1 MNGPMRYRR
10 HQIMTAPAAPRAELW
25 RLALGLVLCVV
36 IWFGLARGIIGL
48 LGSVMQGDAY
58 LSLLEQLQTG
68 TTPQSLLLVL
78 LLTGAL
84 GVGAMMVAEM
94 LHDRPGLSLLGPWR
108 LFRWDFLRVTG
119 ALVVLNM
126 AVLMLPPWD
135 LLTSTR
141 PGLPLDTWL
150 LCLPA
155 TLVVVF
161 VQTGAEEVFFR
172 GYFQSQLAARLRHPA
187 IWLGVPSL
195 AFGLGHYMP
204 GVYGDNALMVAGWSA
219 LFGLAAADLTARS
232 GSLGPAVALHFVNNV
247 LVFAGV
253 AMSGEMSGLA
263 LRQWPFGPDDTA
275 DIAALL
281 PLDLAMIGLSWLTAR
296 VALRL

>member
-1 MNGPMRYRR
+1 M
-10 HQIMTAPAAPRAELW
+10 MTAPAEPRSELW
-25 RLALGLVLCVV
+25 RLALGLVLCIV
-36 IWFGLARGIIGL
+36 IWFGLARGVISV

-58 LSLLEQLQTG
+58 LTLLERLQTG

-84 GVGAMMVAEM
+84 GVGVMMVAEM
-94 LHDRPGLSLLGPWR
+94 LHHRRGVSLLGPWR

-119 ALVVLNM
+119 ALVVLNA
-126 AVLMLPPWD
+126 AVLVLPPWD
-135 LLTSTR
+135 FLTATR
-141 PGLPLDTWL
+141 PGLPLGTWL

-155 TLVVVF
+155 TLVVIF
-161 VQTGAEEVFFR
+161 IQTGAEEVFFR
-172 GYFQSQLAARLRHPA
+172 GYFQSQLAARLRHPV
-187 IWLGVPSL
+187 IWLGLPSL

-204 GVYGDNALMVAGWSA
+204 DVYGDNALMVAGWSA

-247 LVFAGV
+247 MVFAGIS
-253 AMSGEMSGLA
+253 MGGEMSGLA
-263 LRQWPFGPDDTA
+263 LRQWPFGPEDTA
-275 DIAALL
+275 AVAALL
-281 PLDLAMIGLSWLTAR
+281 PLDLVMIGVSWLTAR

>member
-1 MNGPMRYRR
+1 
-10 HQIMTAPAAPRAELW
+10 MTAPAAPRAELW

-36 IWFGLARGIIGL
+36 IWFGLAREIVGL

-78 LLTGAL
+78 LLTGAV

-187 IWLGVPSL
+187 IWLGGPRWPL
-195 AFGLGHYMP
+195 AWGITCP
-204 GVYGDNALMVAGWSA
+204 
-219 LFGLAAADLTARS
+219 
-232 GSLGPAVALHFVNNV
+232 
-247 LVFAGV
+247 VFTV
-253 AMSGEMSGLA
+253 TT
-263 LRQWPFGPDDTA
+263 P
-275 DIAALL
+275 
-281 PLDLAMIGLSWLTAR
+281 
-296 VALRL
+296 